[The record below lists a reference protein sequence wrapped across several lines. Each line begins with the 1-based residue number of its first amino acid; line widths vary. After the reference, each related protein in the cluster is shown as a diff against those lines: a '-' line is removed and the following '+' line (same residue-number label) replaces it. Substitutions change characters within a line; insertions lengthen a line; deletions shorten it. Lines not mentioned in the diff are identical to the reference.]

1 LKVTIFF
8 RERQAHRRRTEY
20 AAGLMSGLA
29 RLIRRPEAALFVLV
43 LLPYAYFYQAGGWNQ
58 NSRFDL
64 TRAIVEEGSLS
75 IERYHRN
82 TGDKACVDPDPRD
95 RRCTGEHYSDKAP
108 GASLLAVPPYAVIHT
123 VAGSERPS
131 RRYLDTAAYLVT
143 VFAVG
148 LPSALAVVA
157 LYWLLGAFGQLARR
171 QRRRASP
178 APSGDGPGAGT
189 ELSPAAR
196 LAVALAYGLGTL
208 AFPYA
213 TLFYGH
219 QLIAALLL
227 IGFAILVRARHG
239 QAPPPAWHLFGA
251 GLLLGW
257 AVVVEYPA
265 ALAVAPITAYA
276 ALFVRPW
283 PRLGWL
289 VLGGLLSGLVLVAY
303 HWAAFGGPLTLPYEF
318 STQQHR
324 HLGWFMGLGSPDGEA
339 LKNIL
344 FTSYR
349 GLFWSAPW
357 LLLAVPGAVLLLGR
371 AHLRAEAIVC
381 LVVGLLFIWLNA
393 SLVDWQGG
401 WAMGARYLIPIIPF
415 LAILAAGCAL
425 ATTERR
431 AAARIAWA
439 GFLAL
444 AAYSAFLML
453 AGTAVKPEV
462 PTHIQR
468 PFGQYLLPHFYAGE
482 LSISTQS
489 IDMPNHPDGAPSMA
503 WNWGQLLGLDGL
515 AELIPLALLMAAAG
529 VWLRSTASRRAA

>member
-1 LKVTIFF
+1 
-8 RERQAHRRRTEY
+8 
-20 AAGLMSGLA
+20 MSGLA
-29 RLIRRPEAALFVLV
+29 RLVRRPETALFVLV
-43 LLPYAYFYQAGGWNQ
+43 LVPYAYFYQAGGWNQ

-64 TRAIVEEGSLS
+64 TRAIVEQGSLS
-75 IERYHRN
+75 IEPYHHN

-95 RRCTGEHYSDKAP
+95 RRCTGKHYSDKAP
-108 GASLLAVPPYAVIHT
+108 GASLLAVPAYAVVHT
-123 VAGSERPS
+123 IAGGDDRPPRS
-131 RRYLDTAAYLVT
+131 YLDTSAYLVT
-143 VFAVG
+143 IWSVG
-148 LPSALAVVA
+148 IPSALAVVA
-157 LYWLLGAFGQLARR
+157 LYWLLGAFGPAAGR
-171 QRRRASP
+171 QRRKTSP
-178 APSGDGPGAGT
+178 APAAEGQGGGAREAT
-189 ELSPAAR
+189 PRLPVPAR
-196 LAVALAYGLGTL
+196 LAITLAYALGTL

-227 IGFAILVRARHG
+227 IGFAILVRARHRDTP
-239 QAPPPAWHLFGA
+239 APTWHLFAA
-251 GLLLGW
+251 GLLLGY

-265 ALAVAPITAYA
+265 ALAAAPITIYA
-276 ALFVRPW
+276 ARFVRPW

-289 VLGGLLSGLVLVAY
+289 ILGGLIPGLVLIAY

-318 STQQHR
+318 STQKHR
-324 HLGWFMGLGSPDGEA
+324 HMGWFMGLGSPDGTA
-339 LKNIL
+339 IRSIL
-344 FTSYR
+344 FTAYR

-357 LLLAVPGAVLLLGR
+357 LLLALPGAIVLLRR

-381 LVVGLLFIWLNA
+381 LVIAVLFVWLNA

-401 WAMGARYLIPIIPF
+401 WTLGARYLIPIIPF

-425 ATTERR
+425 AAAGTSRR
-431 AAARIAWA
+431 LAARVGWA

-462 PTHIQR
+462 PTHIMR

-489 IDMPNHPDGAPSMA
+489 IDMAGHPDGAPSMA
-503 WNWGQLLGLDGL
+503 WNLGQRLGLDGL
-515 AELIPLALLMAAAG
+515 PELIPLALLMAAAG
-529 VWLRSTASRRAA
+529 LWLWSTATRRPA